1 MAENGDLVAAMK
13 NRIQSGWKN
22 WKRVSDVLCDRR
34 ISLRVNGKYTTVVRS
49 ALMSYS
55 AETWAVDK
63 AQETKLGA
71 TEIRM

>member
-1 MAENGDLVAAMK
+1 ME
-13 NRIQSGWKN
+13 N

-34 ISLRVNGKYTTVVRS
+34 ISLRVNGKYKTVVRS
-49 ALMSYS
+49 ALMYS

-63 AQETKLGA
+63 AQEMKLGA

>member
-34 ISLRVNGKYTTVVRS
+34 ISLRVNGKYKTVVRS
-49 ALMSYS
+49 ALVYS

-71 TEIRM
+71 AEIRM

>member
-1 MAENGDLVAAMK
+1 MADNGDLVAAMK

-49 ALMSYS
+49 AMMYS

-71 TEIRM
+71 AEIRM

>member
-1 MAENGDLVAAMK
+1 MAENVDFVAAMK
-13 NRIQSGWKN
+13 NIIQSGWKN

-34 ISLRVNGKYTTVVRS
+34 ISLRVKGKNKTVVRS
-49 ALMSYS
+49 AMMYS

-71 TEIRM
+71 AELRI